1 MVRENEYLLQLFEE
15 IEQLR
20 KNSISNMNKTDLY
33 TREDIYKIINWYDQL
48 VLACKMTPPTSWVD
62 TLCAVVKSQSF
73 SEHKPLGYIHHKC
86 FLGIF
91 LPL

>member
-62 TLCAVVKSQSF
+62 SLIIKEDRNGHIRFVEYEYSTKKSSIIVVVD
-73 SEHKPLGYIHHKC
+73 
-86 FLGIF
+86 
-91 LPL
+91 